1 MYSLKDAWL
10 KMHGCLP
17 YIGWEG
23 NVICDDTDAS
33 ITFRANKTQ
42 GFISA
47 YSFTLVLKGW
57 LSIHYNGVEITLVPG
72 DLYLYLPG
80 LSVSIIASSEDY
92 RGICLLVDERLSLD
106 IGAER
111 NLSGVVFRPVV
122 ELREPKLHLPLDAA
136 SSIHRIMGQI
146 RDYGASAN
154 KSKEGIMRHL
164 YAVFLYELKNFMDLS
179 SADATVSRRLEEQ
192 YITFLKLLPANFAQH
207 HDIPFYADAIGITPI
222 YLSRIVRKLSGRTVV
237 DHINDLLMREAKML
251 LKFTGTS
258 ITQIADRLHFADTAS
273 FSRFFSRMAGISPRQ
288 YREER
293 S

>member
-111 NLSGVVFRPVV
+111 NLSGVV
-122 ELREPKLHLPLDAA
+122 
-136 SSIHRIMGQI
+136 S
-146 RDYGASAN
+146 
-154 KSKEGIMRHL
+154 
-164 YAVFLYELKNFMDLS
+164 
-179 SADATVSRRLEEQ
+179 
-192 YITFLKLLPANFAQH
+192 
-207 HDIPFYADAIGITPI
+207 
-222 YLSRIVRKLSGRTVV
+222 
-237 DHINDLLMREAKML
+237 
-251 LKFTGTS
+251 
-258 ITQIADRLHFADTAS
+258 DRLSNCVNPNCTSHWMRRPPFIELWGRFATTAPLRTNPKKES
-273 FSRFFSRMAGISPRQ
+273 
-288 YREER
+288 
-293 S
+293 

>member
-111 NLSGVVFRPVV
+111 NLSGVV
-122 ELREPKLHLPLDAA
+122 
-136 SSIHRIMGQI
+136 S
-146 RDYGASAN
+146 
-154 KSKEGIMRHL
+154 
-164 YAVFLYELKNFMDLS
+164 
-179 SADATVSRRLEEQ
+179 
-192 YITFLKLLPANFAQH
+192 
-207 HDIPFYADAIGITPI
+207 
-222 YLSRIVRKLSGRTVV
+222 
-237 DHINDLLMREAKML
+237 
-251 LKFTGTS
+251 
-258 ITQIADRLHFADTAS
+258 DRLSNCVNPNCTSHWMRRPPFL
-273 FSRFFSRMAGISPRQ
+273 
-288 YREER
+288 
-293 S
+293 